1 MDSNRSGRSEGPA
14 LRTRARW
21 FVIRAVAKAMWVT
34 LFNLFR
40 KPVTVH
46 YPDKERAYP
55 DRYRGLLALVYEKDT
70 GEEACIGC
78 RLCEFVC
85 PPAVIKVEM
94 LKSEKRNYAK
104 TFSLELYAC
113 EFCELCVQVC
123 PTDAIVMMKSFD
135 MATADRR
142 EMLLDKDRLH
152 AIGLQHQQSWAT
164 GNKLR
169 DMQGPPKMARPEAGA
184 RRAAAAAAGRKAGRR
199 RGVTFS
205 DIAFWVLSIVLVGS
219 ALAVVLSKNLFHAVL
234 WLALALTGTAG
245 VFLLLNAEF
254 LAAVQLLLYAGGII
268 TIVVFAI
275 VVTERLVGE
284 RLSQTNRGLASGA
297 VVAVALLAVI
307 VSTLMQRQMPMTPLP
322 QLADLTRLVGE
333 QVLTTFVLPF
343 ELLALLM
350 LAAMLGAIYFARPED

>member
-1 MDSNRSGRSEGPA
+1 MADDAAEPVPQAGHRA
-14 LRTRARW
+14 LPGQGRAR
-21 FVIRAVAKAMWVT
+21 I
-34 LFNLFR
+34 
-40 KPVTVH
+40 
-46 YPDKERAYP
+46 P

-104 TFSLELYAC
+104 TFTLELYAC

-135 MATADRR
+135 MPTTDRR

-152 AIGLQHQQSWAT
+152 ALGLQHRAVVGDRQPAARHAGSAEDGPRGARAARQAARHQQAST
-164 GNKLR
+164 
-169 DMQGPPKMARPEAGA
+169 ARP
-184 RRAAAAAAGRKAGRR
+184 RR
-199 RGVTFS
+199 RGVTGEAL
-205 DIAFWVLSIVLVGS
+205 AFWGLAVVLVGS

-245 VFLLLNAEF
+245 VFLLLDAEF
-254 LAAVQLLLYAGGII
+254 LAAVQLLLYAGGIV

-284 RLSQTNRGLASGA
+284 RISQTSRRIAGGA
-297 VVAVALLAVI
+297 VVAAALLALDRERDHA
-307 VSTLMQRQMPMTPLP
+307 SSRCTATPPPLP
-322 QLADLTRLVGE
+322 ADLTRTIGE
-333 QVLTTFVLPF
+333 AVLTRFVLPF

-350 LAAMLGAIYFARPED
+350 LAALLGAIYFARPED

>member
-1 MDSNRSGRSEGPA
+1 VASDTSP
-14 LRTRARW
+14 L

-46 YPDKERAYP
+46 YPDKERVYP

-78 RLCEFVC
+78 RLCEYVC

-104 TFSLELYAC
+104 SFSLELYAC

-152 AIGLQHQQSWAT
+152 AIGLQYPQSWAT

-184 RRAAAAAAGRKAGRR
+184 HAAPATAGAPAAAATPAPAGAPAAK
-199 RGVTFS
+199 
-205 DIAFWVLSIVLVGS
+205 
-219 ALAVVLSKNLFHAVL
+219 
-234 WLALALTGTAG
+234 TAG
-245 VFLLLNAEF
+245 
-254 LAAVQLLLYAGGII
+254 
-268 TIVVFAI
+268 
-275 VVTERLVGE
+275 GE
-284 RLSQTNRGLASGA
+284 A
-297 VVAVALLAVI
+297 
-307 VSTLMQRQMPMTPLP
+307 
-322 QLADLTRLVGE
+322 
-333 QVLTTFVLPF
+333 
-343 ELLALLM
+343 
-350 LAAMLGAIYFARPED
+350 